1 MYSGIIYLDKDSD
14 NRDFIRFSIV
24 ENPNNNCALPSGIF
38 TTKFSNSTGI
48 RNRST
53 VYGANNIAI
62 SEEAKQTLYKILTK
76 PSNNS
81 LYKQHG
87 DIGVFAKPCDE
98 NVKKV
103 GITWKPENAKDN
115 PNGKFY
121 LDQEISIDLSF
132 GYDPTVLTML
142 CNELNDDLIRMDRE
156 HQNQKDRD
164 FCK

>member
-1 MYSGIIYLDKDSD
+1 MYSGIIYLDKDSN

-24 ENPNNNCALPSGIF
+24 ENPDNNSALPSGIF

-76 PSNNS
+76 PSSNA
-81 LYKQHG
+81 LYKQFG
-87 DIGVFAKPCDE
+87 DIGVFSKTFQ
-98 NVKKV
+98 NQKKV
-103 GITWKPENAKDN
+103 GITWKPESAKDN

-121 LDQEISIDLSF
+121 LDEDISIDLSA
-132 GYDPTVLTML
+132 GYDPTVITML
-142 CNELNDDLIRMDRE
+142 CTELNEDLIRMDKE